1 MSAKKATK
9 KASKPAKKAKKST
22 SKRAAKATSKSKYR
36 CCVCDAEMTAQVES
50 ACSAPPVIRTLVH
63 LEEVNLATGPHTVQL
78 TCPNGHTCNYPC
90 TQGSD
95 V

>member
-1 MSAKKATK
+1 
-9 KASKPAKKAKKST
+9 
-22 SKRAAKATSKSKYR
+22 
-36 CCVCDAEMTAQVES
+36 MTAQVES
-50 ACSAPPVIRTLVH
+50 ACNANPVIAALAYR
-63 LEEVNLATGPHTVQL
+63 VNMNPAPRPHTVQL